1 MTATS
6 IPVSGTGIRTQRICL
21 ENIATDT
28 NAPHQARRNSRDQIA
43 WYVRALCTYDAQ
55 LDQVRIEQKDL
66 DVVASADAIA
76 IWKQSEGV
84 GIGHSSEHMRFLVS

>member
-6 IPVSGTGIRTQRICL
+6 IPVSGIGVRIQRICL
-21 ENIATDT
+21 ENIATYT
-28 NAPHQARRNSRDQIA
+28 NAPHKARRNSRDQIA
-43 WYVRALCTYDAQ
+43 QYVRALCTHDTQ
-55 LDQVRIEQKDL
+55 LAQVRIEQKDL

-84 GIGHSSEHMRFLVS
+84 GIGHSSQHMRFLVS